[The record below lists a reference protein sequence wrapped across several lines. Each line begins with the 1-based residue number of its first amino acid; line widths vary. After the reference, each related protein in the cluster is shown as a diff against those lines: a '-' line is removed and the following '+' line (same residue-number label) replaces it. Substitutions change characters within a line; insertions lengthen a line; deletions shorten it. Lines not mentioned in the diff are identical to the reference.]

1 MSGNGDLAM
10 SMPTL
15 AAWTADLFSH
25 DLVPRDAVDASRKP
39 RWDHGDGTSET
50 YGWVRLASSV
60 LGKTVYASA
69 GGGGDTGHN
78 VVVAWIPDIHTA
90 LAIASSTPELT
101 AEQLLQAI
109 GPALLTGEPIPEPAG
124 AGLTAPEPATVAGAV
139 GEYVLVG
146 GGRFVV
152 TEAGEGVSIAA
163 VGTDAVRALFRL
175 PGAAT
180 DDLVRAHEDGV
191 VDLLTGDSKVGDEER
206 SALAEA
212 VGDHP

>member
-1 MSGNGDLAM
+1 M
-10 SMPTL
+10 
-15 AAWTADLFSH
+15 
-25 DLVPRDAVDASRKP
+25 
-39 RWDHGDGTSET
+39 
-50 YGWVRLASSV
+50 
-60 LGKTVYASA
+60 
-69 GGGGDTGHN
+69 
-78 VVVAWIPDIHTA
+78 
-90 LAIASSTPELT
+90 
-101 AEQLLQAI
+101 
-109 GPALLTGEPIPEPAG
+109 
-124 AGLTAPEPATVAGAV
+124 

-206 SALAEA
+206 SALAEE
-212 VGDHP
+212 VGTIRDVELRGTVVDQGELRTYVAITGTDDTVDAWYALDEQGGVAAAEAPTAPPTLAFDRQRGHALVSSDPTMGRPDVRVTVTGASSSSTTARPP